1 MSNGTPESF
10 EDKATKPL
18 GVPATL
24 AIAYAVLWTVT
35 AVIHLIV
42 PLRFPFG
49 VSWALWTSLALLVVS
64 LATILKG
71 FGAFDR
77 LLGRRG

>member
-1 MSNGTPESF
+1 MSNGVPEPF
-10 EDKATKPL
+10 EDRIGKPL

-24 AIAYAVLWTVT
+24 AITYAALWTAT
-35 AVIHLIV
+35 ALVHWIV

-49 VSWALWTSLALLVVS
+49 VRWALWTSLALLAVS

-71 FGAFDR
+71 SIVFDR
-77 LLGRRG
+77 LLRR